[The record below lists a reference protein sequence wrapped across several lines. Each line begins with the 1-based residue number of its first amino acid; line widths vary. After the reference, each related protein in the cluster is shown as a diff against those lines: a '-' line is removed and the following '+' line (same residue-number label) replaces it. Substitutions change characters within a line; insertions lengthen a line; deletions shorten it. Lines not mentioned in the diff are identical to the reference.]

1 MEKKY
6 IECGK
11 IINTHGYKGGL
22 KVEPWCNTPK
32 DFTQLKVLYIQR
44 GCDFV
49 KYTVTKSSIFKQFI
63 ILELKEITTMDDAL
77 FLKDKTVYADRTDF
91 SLEEGEFFL
100 ADIIGLNVIDA
111 TTKQIYGTVKDII
124 NRGASD
130 IYLIDAEKGEKMIP
144 AVKEFIVSIDIPN
157 GVYVNVIEGLLD

>member
-1 MEKKY
+1 
-6 IECGK
+6 
-11 IINTHGYKGGL
+11 
-22 KVEPWCNTPK
+22 
-32 DFTQLKVLYIQR
+32 
-44 GCDFV
+44 
-49 KYTVTKSSIFKQFI
+49 
-63 ILELKEITTMDDAL
+63 MDDAI
-77 FLKDKTVYADRTDF
+77 FLKGKTVYADRTDF

-130 IYLIDAEKGEKMIP
+130 IYLIDTEKGEKMIP